1 MDDVD
6 LAAETTLY
14 YAPPPIPEKEDK
26 PDLRSNAGRAAAG
39 LPPRAPR
46 GSRTGNP
53 PARKGTKT
61 TPLRP
66 RSDYTPALKSL
77 MHLGAFGLQFTSPV
91 DAATVMVHSDNVA
104 TSLNELAQVKPEFAR
119 LLDKLVAA
127 GPYGAVIAAL
137 VPLGAQIMANHKRVP
152 VGMLGTV
159 DEATILNTAGQMM
172 QG

>member
-6 LAAETTLY
+6 LAAETTMY
-14 YAPPPIPEKEDK
+14 YAPPPIPEK

-53 PARKGTKT
+53 SARKITKGAPVRGRT
-61 TPLRP
+61 
-66 RSDYTPALKSL
+66 DYTPAITSL
-77 MHLGAFGLQFTSPV
+77 MHLTAFGLQFTSPV
-91 DAATVMVHSDNVA
+91 DAATVMVHSSNVA
-104 TSLNELAQVKPEFAR
+104 TAMNELAQVKPEFAR
-119 LLDKLVAA
+119 VLDKLVAA

-137 VPLGAQIMANHKRVP
+137 VPMGAQIMANHKRVP

-159 DEATILNTAGQMM
+159 GETEILTTAASLM
-172 QG
+172 QQG